1 MSRLITCALLF
12 AALAV
17 MGRPFESGYS
27 NDNGVIRVSVFIDLS
42 KEKKIKFPE
51 GTAMLRA
58 NRLLHKACP
67 ELPAKY
73 SVTGRVLTNSHN
85 RVEKTYSYVV
95 EYDPQSI
102 DAVVKQ
108 AAIDAE
114 KAREAARLAAEK
126 AAAEK
131 LAAEKAAAEKAAAE
145 KLAAEKAAAEKA
157 AAEKVAAEKAAAEK
171 AAAEK
176 VAAEKLAAEKAT
188 AEKLAKENAAAENQ
202 TEEKAAAEKQTAE
215 QQSLQEVDI
224 VGKTG
229 GKSLNY
235 DAVKTNGTA
244 NVENLI
250 TNTTVQSSGGCA
262 HEPKMSVASALEN
275 TSACEADACGTN
287 APPVK
292 TEAEPGK
299 TEASPVR
306 LTDMTVKDIKEKM
319 VKPKVTEKN
328 GFKQIDVDSFG
339 GIDPM
344 EE

>member
-1 MSRLITCALLF
+1 MSRLITCALLL

-42 KEKKIKFPE
+42 KEGKIKFPE

-126 AAAEK
+126 
-131 LAAEKAAAEKAAAE
+131 LAAEKAAAK
-145 KLAAEKAAAEKA
+145 KLA
-157 AAEKVAAEKAAAEK
+157 
-171 AAAEK
+171 
-176 VAAEKLAAEKAT
+176 
-188 AEKLAKENAAAENQ
+188 
-202 TEEKAAAEKQTAE
+202 AE
-215 QQSLQEVDI
+215 QQSLQEVDT

-229 GKSLNY
+229 DKSPDY
-235 DAVKTNGTA
+235 GAAKTNGTA
-244 NVENLI
+244 DVQNLV
-250 TNTTVQSSGGCA
+250 TNTTVQSSGVCA
-262 HEPKMSVASALEN
+262 DEPKTNNITGVSEKMG
-275 TSACEADACGTN
+275 ACEADACVTN
-287 APPVK
+287 APSVK
-292 TEAEPGK
+292 TEAGPGK
-299 TEASPVR
+299 TVASPVR

-344 EE
+344 EK